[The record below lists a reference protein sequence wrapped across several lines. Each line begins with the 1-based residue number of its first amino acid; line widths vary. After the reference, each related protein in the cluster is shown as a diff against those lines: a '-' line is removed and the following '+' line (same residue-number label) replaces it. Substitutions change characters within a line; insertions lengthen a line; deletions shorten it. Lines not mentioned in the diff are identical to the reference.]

1 MPEATKPRTSDYVRT
16 RDKSKTINLYQHNF
30 YGYQTCQGGDIP
42 QRAATQKVLNQV
54 VFKLD
59 LH

>member
-30 YGYQTCQGGDIP
+30 YGYQT
-42 QRAATQKVLNQV
+42 
-54 VFKLD
+54 
-59 LH
+59 